1 MEKPLIKEIEEAIG
15 EDLPRCT
22 VPGVPPYV
30 EMKPRTSLGGRRS
43 NLKVKR
49 R

>member
-1 MEKPLIKEIEEAIG
+1 MRIKEIESTFG

-22 VPGVPPYV
+22 VPGVEPYV
-30 EMKPRTSLGGRRS
+30 EMKPRVSLSGRKTA
-43 NLKVKR
+43 LKVKR

>member
-1 MEKPLIKEIEEAIG
+1 MRIKEIESTLG

-22 VPGVPPYV
+22 VPGVEPYV
-30 EMKPRTSLGGRRS
+30 EMKPRVSMGGGRRTA
-43 NLKVKR
+43 LKVKR